1 MPTPY
6 ELIVIGGGPAGL
18 AAALSAHAKGLRR
31 ILIVERNRELGGIL
45 TQCIHS
51 GFGLHYFQES
61 LTGPEYAQRFADQLA
76 GTGIAVKLQTMAIK
90 ITPQREVHV
99 VSSQEGYQVLQAE
112 TIVLAMGCRERSRG
126 AIRIPGDR
134 PAGIFTAG
142 AAQRYINIDGYM
154 VGRRVVILGSGDI
167 GLIMARR
174 LTLEG
179 AQVLACVEIL
189 PQPSGLA
196 RNIAQCLEDF
206 HIPLYLSHTITD
218 IQGKERVERVT
229 VCRVDAQRR
238 AIPGTEIVFDCDT
251 VLLSVGLIPENEL
264 SRQAGVALDAR
275 TNGALVHAN
284 METSLPG
291 IFACG
296 NVAHVHDLVDFVTA
310 EGEVAGAAAASRVLG
325 GTDIACSERP
335 AGLHSPLAPTA
346 TERAAIEQLA
356 ERSALTCIICPK
368 SCRLQVDVN
377 GNVEGNA
384 CPRGAAYAREELKN
398 PRRILTST
406 VPIRGALHRCCP
418 VKTDA
423 PLPKQKLFAAM
434 RALADI
440 SLEAPVQMGQV
451 VLENVCGSGVNVVA
465 TRNFSLHK

>member
-1 MPTPY
+1 MQTPY

-61 LTGPEYAQRFADQLA
+61 LTGPEYAQRFADRLTD
-76 GTGIAVKLQTMAIK
+76 TGIEVKLHTMAVK
-90 ITPQREVHV
+90 ITPQREVHM
-99 VSSQEGYQVLQAE
+99 VSGQEGYQILRAE

-126 AIRIPGDR
+126 AVRIPGDR

-142 AAQRYINIDGYM
+142 TAQRYINIDGYM

-189 PQPSGLA
+189 PQASGLQ

-218 IQGKERVERVT
+218 IQGKERVERVI
-229 VCRVDAQRR
+229 VCRVDEARK

-264 SRQAGVALDAR
+264 SRQAGIALDAHN
-275 TNGALVHAN
+275 NGALVHGN

-296 NVAHVHDLVDFVTA
+296 NVAHVHDLVDFVTE
-310 EGEVAGAAAASRVLG
+310 EGEIAGAAAASRVLG
-325 GTDIACSERP
+325 YTDITCDECP
-335 AGLHSPLAPTA
+335 AHRHIQLASSA
-346 TERAAIEQLA
+346 TERTAIEQLA
-356 ERSALTCIICPK
+356 ERSELTCIICPK
-368 SCRLQVDVN
+368 GCRLRVDVN
-377 GNVEGNA
+377 GNVQGNA
-384 CPRGAAYAREELKN
+384 CPRGVAYAREELKN
-398 PRRILTST
+398 PRRVLTST
-406 VPIRGALHRCCP
+406 VPIQGALHRCCP

-434 RALADI
+434 RALAAI
-440 SLEAPVQMGQV
+440 SLEAPVRMGQV
-451 VLENVCGSGVNVVA
+451 VLENVCESGVNFIA
-465 TRNFSLHK
+465 TRDFSLQK